1 MVLSPFALIVPSL
14 LTILYLTALKWSGR
28 DIREEMMMAASR
40 STVQQNNMVAMG
52 AADNYSFPKIE
63 LHLHLDGSIRF
74 ETLLDLSRQKRIPLR
89 NATTVPELKKLLIT
103 DTPKNLS
110 AVLAA
115 FEIFLPVVTDD
126 LVAIERIAYELCE
139 DQAKQAVVYFEAR
152 YSPHLLLTPNSTHKA
167 REVVEAVTRG
177 LRRGKDDF
185 GVDSRQILCMICG
198 LPQYNWD
205 LLNLVETC
213 KDLGVVGIDVA
224 GSASGADEKY
234 EESVVQ
240 VFQAAHKKG
249 LHRTAH
255 AGEAGGAKEVL
266 NALNEMYAER
276 IGHGYRILRDE
287 EAYRV
292 NFLEGRRA
300 HLEACPYSSVMTGAV
315 VPEWNNHPIK
325 RWAEDGADFSIS
337 RDDPTCFDNT
347 PKSEMGLAHTKI
359 GLTIHQLWQA
369 QLNAAKASFAEEP
382 LKSEII
388 AKVELHLHL
397 YGAIR
402 FETLLDLSR
411 KRGLPMG
418 NATTV
423 AELKDL
429 LVTDTP
435 KNLAAVLRAFEI
447 FLPVVKDDFE
457 AIERVAYEL
466 CEDQAKEGVIY
477 FEGRYSPHRL
487 LNDDSP
493 HTAREVVEAV
503 TRGLRRGK
511 ADFGV
516 DSRQILGADEKYEDS
531 VVEVFQAAYKKGL
544 HRTAHAGEAG
554 GAREVVNALNE
565 MHAERIGHGY
575 PCPYS
580 SVMTGAVPPEWTEH
594 PVRRWAEDGADFSIS
609 RDDPTCFDNSI
620 ESEMELAHTNIGL
633 TIHQLWQA
641 QLNAAKASFA
651 EEPLKSEVIAK
662 VKATEPAKNVFVLA
676 HFHSMG
682 TTKSLHVVGN

>member
-1 MVLSPFALIVPSL
+1 MTKL
-14 LTILYLTALKWSGR
+14 
-28 DIREEMMMAASR
+28 
-40 STVQQNNMVAMG
+40 
-52 AADNYSFPKIE
+52 YSFPI
-63 LHLHLDGSIRF
+63 
-74 ETLLDLSRQKRIPLR
+74 
-89 NATTVPELKKLLIT
+89 
-103 DTPKNLS
+103 
-110 AVLAA
+110 
-115 FEIFLPVVTDD
+115 
-126 LVAIERIAYELCE
+126 
-139 DQAKQAVVYFEAR
+139 
-152 YSPHLLLTPNSTHKA
+152 
-167 REVVEAVTRG
+167 
-177 LRRGKDDF
+177 
-185 GVDSRQILCMICG
+185 
-198 LPQYNWD
+198 
-205 LLNLVETC
+205 
-213 KDLGVVGIDVA
+213 
-224 GSASGADEKY
+224 
-234 EESVVQ
+234 
-240 VFQAAHKKG
+240 
-249 LHRTAH
+249 
-255 AGEAGGAKEVL
+255 
-266 NALNEMYAER
+266 
-276 IGHGYRILRDE
+276 
-287 EAYRV
+287 
-292 NFLEGRRA
+292 
-300 HLEACPYSSVMTGAV
+300 
-315 VPEWNNHPIK
+315 
-325 RWAEDGADFSIS
+325 
-337 RDDPTCFDNT
+337 
-347 PKSEMGLAHTKI
+347 
-359 GLTIHQLWQA
+359 
-369 QLNAAKASFAEEP
+369 
-382 LKSEII
+382 
-388 AKVELHLHL
+388 VELHLHL

-516 DSRQILGADEKYEDS
+516 DSRQILVMICGLPQYNWELLELVETCQELGVVGIDVAGSAKGADEKYEDS

-575 PCPYS
+575 RILRDEAAYRNHFLEERRAHLEACPYS

-662 VKATEPAKNVFVLA
+662 VKATEPAK
-676 HFHSMG
+676 
-682 TTKSLHVVGN
+682 